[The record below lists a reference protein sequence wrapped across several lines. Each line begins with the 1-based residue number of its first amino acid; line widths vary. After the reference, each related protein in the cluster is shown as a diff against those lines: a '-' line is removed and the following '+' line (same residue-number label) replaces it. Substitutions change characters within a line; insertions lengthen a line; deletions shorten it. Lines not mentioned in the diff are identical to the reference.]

1 MHMRTETVTKHFKEL
16 YKVKELYKTSFP
28 ENERIPFWFLLWRS
42 HKEFVEYVAFY
53 DDDDGYI

>member
-28 ENERIPFWFLLWRS
+28 ENE
-42 HKEFVEYVAFY
+42 
-53 DDDDGYI
+53 